1 LSSTVRE
8 DLGRL
13 ISPFGVI
20 ADFHDLRSPR
30 GLGDTIAGASAFFG
44 YPVSRPELRYGAD
57 IEHLR
62 GDWWSGD
69 FAHGIALHDYEEA
82 RLKALAEAAERYSAG
97 DFDDP
102 VVWSSYH
109 DLGPDAL
116 DPQRIPRCSE
126 RELSTAGCPLGTFDP
141 AAPIRWIRGVDF
153 SAQEQLW
160 IPAVMAYYR
169 LRGPLAP
176 AERFWYR
183 ISTGFAVHSDPA
195 EALVRG
201 ICEVI
206 ERDAIAVSWLQKIPL
221 PVVDDQWLSDETK
234 RLISWGRRHYVEY
247 LIFDATTD
255 IGVPT
260 ALCFGMAKHASH
272 FAQAVSCATGRTITS
287 AAEKAMLD
295 GCFMRWGNQGAGAL
309 PESLSDFKALTDGER
324 YMAAPGRRAAF
335 DFLINDARERRSP
348 ERLTLPE
355 DPDAMLAWLVGTLSR
370 KGMSVIGVD
379 RTTYELAA
387 AGLTAVNVIVP
398 ELQPMSLWPL
408 AQYRAHQRLY
418 SAPALMGYRS
428 HPEEELST
436 WPIPFG

>member
-1 LSSTVRE
+1 MSSSVLE
-8 DLGRL
+8 GLERL
-13 ISPFGVI
+13 TSPFGVI
-20 ADFHDLRSPR
+20 ADFRGIRPPR
-30 GLGDTIAGASAFFG
+30 GLGDTIAGVSAFFG
-44 YPVSRPELRYGAD
+44 YPVSRPDLRYATD
-57 IEHLR
+57 IDHLR
-62 GDWWSGD
+62 GDWWSGEL
-69 FAHGIALHDYEEA
+69 AHGLALHDFEEA

-97 DFDDP
+97 DFNDP
-102 VVWSSYH
+102 VIWSSYRE
-109 DLGPDAL
+109 LESDAL

-126 RELSTAGCPLGTFDP
+126 RELSTPGCPLNAFDP
-141 AAPIRWIRGVDF
+141 AAPLRWARGLDF
-153 SAQEQLW
+153 STRKQLW

-169 LRGPLAP
+169 LRGPLP
-176 AERFWYR
+176 SSERFWYR
-183 ISTGFAVHSDPA
+183 ISTGYAVHSDPA
-195 EALVRG
+195 EAMVRG

-221 PVVDDQWLSDETK
+221 PVVDGQWLSEETK
-234 RLISWGRRHYVEY
+234 QLISWGRRHYIEY

-260 ALCFGMAKHASH
+260 ALCLGVAKYASH
-272 FAQAVSCATGRTITS
+272 FSQAVSCATGRTIRS

-295 GCFMRWGNQGAGAL
+295 ACFMRWGDRGTGDL
-309 PESLSDFKALTDGER
+309 PESFRDFKALTDGER
-324 YMAAPGRRAAF
+324 YMAAPSRLAAF
-335 DFLINDARERRSP
+335 DFLIKDAQKRPSP

-355 DPDAMLAWLVGTLSR
+355 SPGAMLAWLVGTLSR

-387 AGLTAVNVIVP
+387 AGLIAVNVIVP

-408 AQYRAHQRLY
+408 AQYRAHHRLY
-418 SAPALMGYRS
+418 SAPVLMGYRS